1 MRVVNYNGLGGDW
14 ADHMEAK
21 ARLEAT
27 STGIAPSHSWVSWKT
42 PYLTTDQTH
51 RYNMRLTTE
60 NFGSGDW
67 KVHVRLIWHR
77 PFPIRNVTK
86 NVYLPFSGSC
96 YGQDVNRYQPWA
108 RHMGSAG
115 QRVVARSRPR
125 FGSGPSPAPP
135 LPGAGSPN
143 FAS

>member
-1 MRVVNYNGLGGDW
+1 
-14 ADHMEAK
+14 
-21 ARLEAT
+21 
-27 STGIAPSHSWVSWKT
+27 
-42 PYLTTDQTH
+42 
-51 RYNMRLTTE
+51 MRLTTE

-86 NVYLPFSGSC
+86 NIYLPFSSSC

-115 QRVVARSRPR
+115 QRVVASLRPR